1 MARIKVLGGTGY
13 AGAHIVAEAV
23 KRGHEVTS
31 YSRSTPAE
39 PVAGATYVTGSV
51 LEDEFLAQAVAEA
64 DVVVEAL
71 SPRGEL
77 AGRLEGVGEKLID
90 LARAGGVRL
99 GVVGGAGSLLVAE
112 GGPQLM
118 DTEGFPTQ
126 FLPEV
131 RSRAA
136 LLQALRAA
144 PQELD
149 WFYLSPAAEFG
160 AFAPGEA
167 TGTYRTG
174 GDVLLTDAGGR
185 SAISG
190 ADLATAVVDEIE
202 TPTHSRARFTIAY

>member
-13 AGAHIVAEAV
+13 AGAHIVTEAV

-31 YSRSTPAE
+31 YSRSAPVEA
-39 PVAGATYVTGSV
+39 VAGATYITGSV
-51 LEDEFLAQAVAEA
+51 LEDGVLAQAVAEA
-64 DVVVEAL
+64 EVVIEAL

-77 AGRLEGVGEKLID
+77 AGRLEDVGEKLIG
-90 LARAGGVRL
+90 LARAAGVRL
-99 GVVGGAGSLLVAE
+99 GVVGGAGSLLVTE
-112 GGPQLM
+112 GGPRLM

-131 RSRAA
+131 RSRAS
-136 LLQALRAA
+136 LLEALRGA

-174 GDVLLTDAGGR
+174 GEVLLTDAQGR

-190 ADLATAVVDEIE
+190 ADLATAIMDEIE
-202 TPTHSRARFTIAY
+202 TPTHSRTRFTIGY